1 MRCAF
6 SGARYAIDRTRT
18 VVGGL
23 SLWQR
28 EYGARL
34 GGGMLGDILDGLG
47 LLLDPA
53 HCDGPHRLGP
63 AVMAAAPQLDAAEIV
78 VYLVDYAQTTLT
90 PLGGP
95 GVPHRD
101 ALPIDGTLAGRAYA
115 ATQVCETSAEAPPRI
130 WLPLLD
136 GAQRLG
142 VVEIVPKDHANRA
155 TFAAVAA
162 LLGQLVSTRRWYGDA
177 IEHIRRRLPMQV
189 ATETVWGLLPPL
201 TLATEDVVV
210 AGILE
215 PCYEVGGDVFDYA
228 VNPDV
233 THVALF
239 DAVGHG
245 ITASM
250 LSTLAVNAYRNA
262 RRCGLNLVDTYRSI
276 DKWVRACYPDS
287 FLTAILAELD
297 PATGRY
303 RRICAGH
310 PGELLLRNGKLVR
323 VLPGPTALP
332 LGMDDLGGS
341 LPADLRRPE
350 VQAPGI
356 YQPVVTEE
364 PLEPGDHLL
373 LYTDGVIEARSEAGE
388 FFGVERLAGFLV
400 RALADQYRPAET
412 MRRLIH
418 AILDHQHEQL
428 QDDATAVCVHWSGGV
443 TARSPGYP

>member
-1 MRCAF
+1 
-6 SGARYAIDRTRT
+6 
-18 VVGGL
+18 
-23 SLWQR
+23 
-28 EYGARL
+28 
-34 GGGMLGDILDGLG
+34 MLDNALDGLR

-53 HCDGPHRLGP
+53 RCDGPHQLGP
-63 AVMAAAPQLDAAEIV
+63 AVMAAAARLGATEIV
-78 VYLVDYAQTTLT
+78 IYLVDYAQITLQ
-90 PLGGP
+90 PLAGS
-95 GVPHRD
+95 GVPHRE
-101 ALPIDGTLAGRAYA
+101 PVSIDGTLAGRAYTT
-115 ATQVCETSAEAPPRI
+115 TQAYETSHRM

-136 GAQRLG
+136 GAHRLG
-142 VVEIVPKDHANRA
+142 VVEVVPHDHADRA
-155 TFAAVAA
+155 PFAALAA

-177 IEHIRRRLPMQV
+177 VELTRRRLPMQV

-201 TLATEDVVV
+201 TLATDDVVV

-215 PCYEVGGDVFDYA
+215 PCYEIGGDVFDYA
-228 VNPDV
+228 VNADV

-250 LSTLAVNAYRNA
+250 LSTLAINAYRNA

-310 PGELLLRNGKLVR
+310 PSELLLRNGKLVR
-323 VLPGPTALP
+323 MLPGPTALP

-341 LPADLRRPE
+341 QPVDPRRPE
-350 VQAPGI
+350 GRAPGI
-356 YQPVVTEE
+356 SPPVVTEE

-373 LYTDGVIEARSEAGE
+373 LYTDGVVEARSEDGE
-388 FFGVERLAGFLV
+388 FFGVERLGGFLT
-400 RALADQYRPAET
+400 RALADRHPPAET
-412 MRRLIH
+412 MRRLVH

-428 QDDATAVCVHWSGGV
+428 QDDATAVSVRWSGGV
-443 TARSPGYP
+443 TSSSRTLSPAASCRAKSARIRRALSR

>member
-1 MRCAF
+1 
-6 SGARYAIDRTRT
+6 
-18 VVGGL
+18 
-23 SLWQR
+23 
-28 EYGARL
+28 
-34 GGGMLGDILDGLG
+34 MLGDILGGLR

-53 HCDGPHRLGP
+53 QCDGPHRLGST
-63 AVMAAAPQLDAAEIV
+63 VMAAAPQLDAAEIV
-78 VYLVDYAQTTLT
+78 VYLVDYAQTRLT
-90 PLGGP
+90 PLDGP

-115 ATQVCETSAEAPPRI
+115 AMQVCETSAEVPPRI

-142 VVEIVPKDHANRA
+142 VVEVVPGDHADRA

-177 IEHIRRRLPMQV
+177 IEYTRRRLPMQV
-189 ATETVWGLLPPL
+189 AAETVWGLLPPM

-228 VNPDV
+228 VNPDI

-276 DKWVRACYPDS
+276 DKWVRAYYPGS

-323 VLPGPTALP
+323 ILPGPTALP
-332 LGMDDLGGS
+332 LGMDDLGG
-341 LPADLRRPE
+341 AW
-350 VQAPGI
+350 
-356 YQPVVTEE
+356 PVVTEE

-373 LYTDGVIEARSEAGE
+373 LYTDGVIESRSEAGE
-388 FFGVERLAGFLV
+388 FFGVDRLAGFLV

-412 MRRLIH
+412 MRRLVR

>member
-1 MRCAF
+1 
-6 SGARYAIDRTRT
+6 
-18 VVGGL
+18 
-23 SLWQR
+23 
-28 EYGARL
+28 
-34 GGGMLGDILDGLG
+34 MLGYPLDGLR

-53 HCDGPHRLGP
+53 RCDGPHRLGP
-63 AVMAAAPQLDAAEIV
+63 TVMAAAPQLDAAEIV

-95 GVPHRD
+95 GVPHREPL
-101 ALPIDGTLAGRAYA
+101 AIDGTLAGRAY
-115 ATQVCETSAEAPPRI
+115 TTTHGYETSSEAPQRI

-142 VVEIVPKDHANRA
+142 VVEIVPKDSAPNRA
-155 TFAAVAA
+155 AYDAVAA

-177 IEHIRRRLPMQV
+177 IEHTRRRLPMQV

-201 TLATEDVVV
+201 TIATEDIDVS
-210 AGILE
+210 GILE
-215 PCYEVGGDVFDYA
+215 PCYEIGGDVFDYA
-228 VNPDV
+228 VNADL

-245 ITASM
+245 ITASV
-250 LSTLAVNAYRNA
+250 LSTLAINAYRNA

-297 PATGRY
+297 PATGHY

-310 PGELLLRNGKLVR
+310 PSELLLRNGKLVR
-323 VLPGPTALP
+323 VLSGPTALP

-341 LPADLRRPE
+341 W
-350 VQAPGI
+350 
-356 YQPVVTEE
+356 PVVTEE
-364 PLEPGDHLL
+364 ALEPGDHLL
-373 LYTDGVIEARSEAGE
+373 LYTDGVVEARSESGE
-388 FFGVERLAGFLV
+388 FFGVERLVGFLA
-400 RALADQYRPAET
+400 RALADRYPPAET
-412 MRRLIH
+412 MRRLVR

-428 QDDATAVCVHWSGGV
+428 QDDATAVCVHWAGGL
-443 TARSPGYP
+443 TSR

>member
-1 MRCAF
+1 MV
-6 SGARYAIDRTRT
+6 DNT
-18 VVGGL
+18 
-23 SLWQR
+23 
-28 EYGARL
+28 
-34 GGGMLGDILDGLG
+34 LDGLR

-53 HCDGPHRLGP
+53 QCNGPHWLGT

-78 VYLVDYAQTTLT
+78 IYLVDYAQTTLT
-90 PLGGP
+90 PLAGP
-95 GVPHRD
+95 GVPHRE
-101 ALPIDGTLAGRAYA
+101 AVSIDGTLAGRAYT
-115 ATQVCETSAEAPPRI
+115 ATQVYETATEAPRRI
-130 WLPLLD
+130 WLPMLD

-142 VVEIVPKDHANRA
+142 VVEVVPKDSGNRA
-155 TFAAVAA
+155 TYAA
-162 LLGQLVSTRRWYGDA
+162 LAALVAQLVSTRRWYGDA
-177 IEHIRRRLPMQV
+177 VERTRRRLPMQV

-201 TLATEDVVV
+201 TLATDDVVV

-215 PCYEVGGDVFDYA
+215 PCYEIGGDVFDYA
-228 VNPDV
+228 VNTDM

-250 LSTLAVNAYRNA
+250 LSTLAINAYRNA

-310 PGELLLRNGKLVR
+310 PSELLLRNGKLVR

-341 LPADLRRPE
+341 QPADLRRPE
-350 VQAPGI
+350 VQAPEI
-356 YQPVVTEE
+356 SQPVVTEE

-373 LYTDGVIEARSEAGE
+373 LYTDGVVEARSEEGE
-388 FFGVERLAGFLV
+388 FFGVERLAGFLT
-400 RALADQYRPAET
+400 RALADQYPPAET
-412 MRRLIH
+412 MRRLVH

-428 QDDATAVCVHWSGGV
+428 QDDATAVCVQWSGGV
-443 TARSPGYP
+443 NTRSPGYP

>member
-1 MRCAF
+1 MLDDAL
-6 SGARYAIDRTRT
+6 A
-18 VVGGL
+18 GL
-23 SLWQR
+23 S
-28 EYGARL
+28 
-34 GGGMLGDILDGLG
+34 

-53 HCDGPHRLGP
+53 RCDGPHRLGA

-78 VYLVDYAQTTLT
+78 VYLVDYAQTTLS
-90 PLGGP
+90 PLAGP
-95 GVPHRD
+95 GVPHREP
-101 ALPIDGTLAGRAYA
+101 LSIDGTLAGRAYTVTRA
-115 ATQVCETSAEAPPRI
+115 YETPTETPRRI
-130 WLPLLD
+130 WLPMVD
-136 GAQRLG
+136 GAHRLG
-142 VVEIVPKDHANRA
+142 VVEVVPKNGGNP
-155 TFAAVAA
+155 AAYAA
-162 LLGQLVSTRRWYGDA
+162 MVGLLGQLVSTRRWYGDA
-177 IEHIRRRLPMQV
+177 VEHTRRRLPMQV

-201 TLATEDVVV
+201 TIATDDVAV

-215 PCYEVGGDVFDYA
+215 PCYEIGGDVFDYA
-228 VNPDV
+228 VNADV

-245 ITASM
+245 IAASM

-297 PATGRY
+297 PVNGRY

-310 PGELLLRNGKLVR
+310 PSELLLRNGRLIR
-323 VLPGPTALP
+323 ILPGPTALP

-341 LPADLRRPE
+341 LPVDSRPPE

-364 PLEPGDHLL
+364 SLEPGDHLL
-373 LYTDGVIEARSEAGE
+373 LYTDGVVEARSEEGE
-388 FFGVERLAGFLV
+388 FFGVERLAGFLT
-400 RALADQYRPAET
+400 RALADRYPAAET
-412 MRRLIH
+412 MRRLVK

-443 TARSPGYP
+443 SSRPPGHP

>member
-1 MRCAF
+1 
-6 SGARYAIDRTRT
+6 
-18 VVGGL
+18 
-23 SLWQR
+23 
-28 EYGARL
+28 
-34 GGGMLGDILDGLG
+34 MLDNALDGLR

-53 HCDGPHRLGP
+53 RCDGPHRLGP
-63 AVMAAAPQLDAAEIV
+63 AVMAAAARLDAAEIV
-78 VYLVDYAQTTLT
+78 IYLVDYAQLTLQ
-90 PLGGP
+90 PLAGS
-95 GVPHRD
+95 GVPDRE
-101 ALPIDGTLAGRAYA
+101 AVTIDGTLAGRAYT
-115 ATQVCETSAEAPPRI
+115 ATQAYETAQRI

-136 GAQRLG
+136 GAHRLG
-142 VVEIVPKDHANRA
+142 VVEVVPKDNADRA
-155 TFAAVAA
+155 TFAALAA

-177 IEHIRRRLPMQV
+177 VELTRRRLPMQV

-201 TLATEDVVV
+201 TVATDDVIV

-215 PCYEVGGDVFDYA
+215 PCYEIGGDVFDYA
-228 VNPDV
+228 VNTDI

-250 LSTLAVNAYRNA
+250 LSTLAINAYRNA

-310 PGELLLRNGKLVR
+310 PSELLLRNGKLVR
-323 VLPGPTALP
+323 MLPGPTALP

-341 LPADLRRPE
+341 W
-350 VQAPGI
+350 
-356 YQPVVTEE
+356 PVVTEE

-373 LYTDGVIEARSEAGE
+373 LYTDGVVEARSEDGE
-388 FFGVERLAGFLV
+388 FFGVERLAGFLT
-400 RALADQYRPAET
+400 RALADQHPPAET
-412 MRRLIH
+412 MRRLVH

-428 QDDATAVCVHWSGGV
+428 QDDATAVSVRWSGGV
-443 TARSPGYP
+443 TSRSL

>member
-1 MRCAF
+1 MV
-6 SGARYAIDRTRT
+6 DNN
-18 VVGGL
+18 
-23 SLWQR
+23 
-28 EYGARL
+28 
-34 GGGMLGDILDGLG
+34 LDGLR

-53 HCDGPHRLGP
+53 QCNGPHRLGT

-78 VYLVDYAQTTLT
+78 IYLVDYAQTTLT
-90 PLGGP
+90 PLAGP
-95 GVPHRD
+95 GVPHRE
-101 ALPIDGTLAGRAYA
+101 AVSIDGTLAGRAYT
-115 ATQVCETSAEAPPRI
+115 ATQVYETATGAPRRI
-130 WLPLLD
+130 WLPMLD

-142 VVEIVPKDHANRA
+142 VVEVVPKDSGNRA
-155 TFAAVAA
+155 TYASLAA
-162 LLGQLVSTRRWYGDA
+162 LVAQLVSTRRWYGDA
-177 IEHIRRRLPMQV
+177 VERTRRRLPMQV

-201 TLATEDVVV
+201 TLATDDVVV

-215 PCYEVGGDVFDYA
+215 PCYEIGGDVFDYA
-228 VNPDV
+228 VNTDM

-250 LSTLAVNAYRNA
+250 LSTLAINAYRNA

-310 PGELLLRNGKLVR
+310 PSELLLRNGKLVR

-341 LPADLRRPE
+341 YPVDLRRPE
-350 VQAPGI
+350 VQASKI
-356 YQPVVTEE
+356 SQPVVTEE

-373 LYTDGVIEARSEAGE
+373 LYTDGVVEARSEEGE
-388 FFGVERLAGFLV
+388 FFGVERLAGFLT
-400 RALADQYRPAET
+400 RALADQQPPAET
-412 MRRLIH
+412 MRRLVH

-428 QDDATAVCVHWSGGV
+428 QDDATAVCVQWSGGV
-443 TARSPGYP
+443 NTRSPGYP

>member
-1 MRCAF
+1 MV
-6 SGARYAIDRTRT
+6 DNT
-18 VVGGL
+18 
-23 SLWQR
+23 
-28 EYGARL
+28 
-34 GGGMLGDILDGLG
+34 LDGLR

-53 HCDGPHRLGP
+53 QCNGPHRLGT

-78 VYLVDYAQTTLT
+78 IYLVDYAQTTLT
-90 PLGGP
+90 PLVGP
-95 GVPHRD
+95 GVPHRE
-101 ALPIDGTLAGRAYA
+101 AVSIDGTLAGRAYT
-115 ATQVCETSAEAPPRI
+115 ATQVYETATGAPRRI
-130 WLPLLD
+130 WSPMLD

-142 VVEIVPKDHANRA
+142 VVEVVPKGSGNRA
-155 TFAAVAA
+155 TYASLAA
-162 LLGQLVSTRRWYGDA
+162 LVAQLVSTRRWYGDA
-177 IEHIRRRLPMQV
+177 VERTRRRLPMQV

-201 TLATEDVVV
+201 TLATDDVVV

-215 PCYEVGGDVFDYA
+215 PCYEIGGDVFDYA
-228 VNPDV
+228 VNTES

-250 LSTLAVNAYRNA
+250 LSTLAINAYRNA

-310 PGELLLRNGKLVR
+310 PSELLLRNGRLVR

-341 LPADLRRPE
+341 W
-350 VQAPGI
+350 
-356 YQPVVTEE
+356 PVVTEE

-373 LYTDGVIEARSEAGE
+373 LYTDGVVEARSESGE
-388 FFGVERLAGFLV
+388 FFGVERLAGFLT
-400 RALADQYRPAET
+400 RALADQYPPAET
-412 MRRLIH
+412 MRRLVH

-428 QDDATAVCVHWSGGV
+428 QDDATAVCVQWSGGV
-443 TARSPGYP
+443 NTRSPGYP

>member
-1 MRCAF
+1 MVDNA
-6 SGARYAIDRTRT
+6 
-18 VVGGL
+18 
-23 SLWQR
+23 
-28 EYGARL
+28 
-34 GGGMLGDILDGLG
+34 LDGLR
-47 LLLDPA
+47 LILDPA
-53 HCDGPHRLGP
+53 QCDGPHRLGT
-63 AVMAAAPQLDAAEIV
+63 AVMAAASQLDAAEIV
-78 VYLVDYAQTTLT
+78 IYLVDYAQTTLT

-95 GVPHRD
+95 GVPHRE
-101 ALPIDGTLAGRAYA
+101 AVSIDGTLAGRAYT
-115 ATQVCETSAEAPPRI
+115 ATQAYETSRQI
-130 WLPLLD
+130 WLPMLD
-136 GAQRLG
+136 GAHRLG
-142 VVEIVPKDHANRA
+142 VVEVVPRDNANRA
-155 TFAAVAA
+155 IFAALAA

-177 IEHIRRRLPMQV
+177 IEHTRRRLPMQV

-201 TLATEDVVV
+201 TLATDDVTV

-215 PCYEVGGDVFDYA
+215 PCYEIGGDVFDYA
-228 VNPDV
+228 VNADIA
-233 THVALF
+233 HVALF

-310 PGELLLRNGKLVR
+310 PSELLLRNGKLVR

-341 LPADLRRPE
+341 W
-350 VQAPGI
+350 
-356 YQPVVTEE
+356 PVVTEE
-364 PLEPGDHLL
+364 PLEPGDRLL
-373 LYTDGVIEARSEAGE
+373 LYTDGVVEARSEEGE
-388 FFGVERLAGFLV
+388 FFGVERLGGFLT
-400 RALADQYRPAET
+400 RALADQHPPAET
-412 MRRLIH
+412 MRRLVH

-428 QDDATAVCVHWSGGV
+428 QDDATAVSVQWSGGV
-443 TARSPGYP
+443 NLRSPGSP